1 MTSVTI
7 TLPMPHKHL
16 SPNSRCHWAQK
27 ANAKRN
33 QREAARHFILSGIL
47 EAELNPL
54 DPWRTADV
62 SIIVTAPDK
71 RRRDKDN
78 ILASLK
84 AAFDGA
90 QDAGL
95 VADDSGLT
103 YLPINIV
110 TGTKATAG
118 VRITFTKTS

>member
-1 MTSVTI
+1 MNQVTI

-27 ANAKRN
+27 MTAKKA
-33 QREAARHFILSGIL
+33 QRSLSALSIIG
-47 EAELNPL
+47 ELKFERPQ
-54 DPWRTADV
+54 WSGADV
-62 SIIVTAPDK
+62 AIAVTAPDK

-103 YLPINIV
+103 YLPIEIV
-110 TGTKATAG
+110 TGNKATAG